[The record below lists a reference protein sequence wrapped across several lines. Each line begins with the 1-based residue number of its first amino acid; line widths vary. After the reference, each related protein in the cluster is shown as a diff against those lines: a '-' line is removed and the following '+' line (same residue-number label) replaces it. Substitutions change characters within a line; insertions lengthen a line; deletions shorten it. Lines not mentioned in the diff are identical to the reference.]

1 MRRQLFGILLDVLFL
16 AASLSTGGGIA
27 DGIRVIAVVV
37 GGVVGAL
44 VIFVAAVFAV
54 GILAQRQ
61 PPYPMEPGVWP

>member
-16 AASLSTGGGIA
+16 VASVGNGGGVA
-27 DGIRVIAVVV
+27 DGIRTVAVIVAA
-37 GGVVGAL
+37 GVGA
-44 VIFVAAVFAV
+44 VIVFVAAVFAV